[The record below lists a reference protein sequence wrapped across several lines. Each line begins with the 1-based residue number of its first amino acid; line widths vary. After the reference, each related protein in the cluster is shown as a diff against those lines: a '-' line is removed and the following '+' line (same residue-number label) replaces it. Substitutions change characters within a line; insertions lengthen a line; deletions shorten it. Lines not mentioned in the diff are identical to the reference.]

1 MILIYFNQILISFYP
16 FHSLEKFNREERKEK
31 EKEKKLVSEIKRTR
45 LGGEQSSQ
53 RFMESRLFEKYRTRT
68 RIWNI
73 GQINHNF
80 QTWRFRSKCEEIKR
94 RKKRESENTRANLN
108 YFIAYTINGRNDV
121 SQCNS
126 SEKKPEKFLNR
137 FPNFFP
143 FPLNFLSIRK
153 IYYSNYSIREIFRH
167 LKEKEK
173 EWSKLTASL
182 FIIM

>member
-1 MILIYFNQILISFYP
+1 M
-16 FHSLEKFNREERKEK
+16 EER
-31 EKEKKLVSEIKRTR
+31 KEKKLVSEIKRTR

-94 RKKRESENTRANLN
+94 REKRESENTRANLN

-126 SEKKPEKFLNR
+126 SEKKPEKFLNS
-137 FPNFFP
+137 PISSLLSIFFP
-143 FPLNFLSIRK
+143 FEAKNLLRLLKLLDSKNLSSFK
-153 IYYSNYSIREIFRH
+153 K
-167 LKEKEK
+167 KEKE
-173 EWSKLTASL
+173 
-182 FIIM
+182 

>member
-94 RKKRESENTRANLN
+94 REKRESENTRANLN

-126 SEKKPEKFLNR
+126 SEKKPEKFLNS
-137 FPNFFP
+137 PISSLLSIFFP
-143 FPLNFLSIRK
+143 FEAKNLLRLLKLLDSKNLSSFK
-153 IYYSNYSIREIFRH
+153 K
-167 LKEKEK
+167 KEKE
-173 EWSKLTASL
+173 
-182 FIIM
+182 